1 MAPPA
6 AVQHFGAALTDF
18 AETAAL
24 GVPTWLLL
32 PWLNDW
38 RWMQGRED
46 TPWYPTMRLFRQGPE
61 GLWPP
66 VIERVAAELAAR
78 LAG

>member
-1 MAPPA
+1 
-6 AVQHFGAALTDF
+6 
-18 AETAAL
+18 
-24 GVPTWLLL
+24 VPTWLLL

-38 RWMQGRED
+38 RWIQGRED
-46 TPWYPTMRLFRQGPE
+46 TPWYPAMRLFRQGPE